1 MEFASRGRD
10 DASFRRQ
17 LRGWRRFRL
26 RAVTVLLALI
36 AGSIVMPISTALA
49 APGDPAQLYL
59 GASYEAPVVG
69 SNKNRTAPTECP
81 VNSMITAVQT
91 ENRSGAGVLAN
102 SILTRFSLQCSTI
115 TVSSAGVITATVNP
129 TWITGPVYDQSRGNV
144 QTAMCP
150 ANTFVHRITGTTFV
164 GEGAFR
170 WPSSVQITCRP
181 ITFTAA
187 GELRVNLAAAP
198 TVLTAG
204 ENFNTNG
211 GLDTPTPRCGPGDT
225 TGTSDIVVR
234 GYRAQG
240 GGEGIDGFNPSC
252 TTIPD
257 DFGDAPASY
266 GSASHKLNVATY
278 PG

>member
-150 ANTFVHRITGTTFV
+150 ANTFVHRVTGTTFV

-170 WPSSVQITCRP
+170 WPSSIQITCRP
-181 ITFTAA
+181 ITFTSA
-187 GELRVNLAAAP
+187 GELRVSLAAAP

-225 TGTSDIVVR
+225 H
-234 GYRAQG
+234 GY
-240 GGEGIDGFNPSC
+240 E
-252 TTIPD
+252 
-257 DFGDAPASY
+257 
-266 GSASHKLNVATY
+266 
-278 PG
+278 